1 MRLSPFAGGDL
12 VTDPASIQQNSP
24 AAFGV
29 GAPTIFI
36 SAGEESGDLHGAAL
50 ARALRER
57 YPAARLIGLGGAR
70 MRAQGVE
77 TLAGLDELA
86 VMGFVEVIKHLPF
99 FIQLRKR
106 VFAALEAERVDL
118 VIPIDYPGF
127 NLRLARHAK
136 ASGIPVLYYIA
147 PQVWAWH
154 KSRVRDLGRDADEV
168 AVVLPFEED
177 FLRRGGVN
185 ARFVGHPLLDRAE
198 PELPRDAWARGQGL
212 DPARPLLALFPG
224 SRAQEVGRHLELF
237 SAAADLVVRR
247 RPDAQPVIGVPGGID
262 RGVYGAARW
271 PLIESS
277 GGLLA
282 VRHGGAGQERHD
294 DAGGRPGPDA
304 ARGRLPDERGE
315 LRARQAGG
323 EGAAHRPGEPDRG
336 GPRGAGV
343 RAGRRHAGRPGG
355 CGAAA
360 AGRGFGG
367 AEADDRRLLAGARAA
382 GRARRLPPRGGAGGG
397 AAGEGSMSANPG
409 SRAAGLAERMNSP
422 QRRHE
427 VHLRGLGGPAVR
439 GVTGGCASAAGAF
452 DGSVR
457 QP

>member
-1 MRLSPFAGGDL
+1 M
-12 VTDPASIQQNSP
+12 TDPASSDRSTS
-24 AAFGV
+24 AAGFGA

-50 ARALRER
+50 AHALRER

-99 FIQLRKR
+99 FIGLRKR

-136 ASGIPVLYYIA
+136 SSGIPVLYYIA

-177 FLRRGGVN
+177 FLRKGGVN
-185 ARFVGHPLLDRAE
+185 ARFVGHPLLDRTE

-212 DPARPLLALFPG
+212 DPAQPILALFPG

-262 RGVYGAARW
+262 RGVYSGARW
-271 PLIESS
+271 PLIESA
-277 GGLLA
+277 GGLLQYA
-282 VRHGGAGQERHD
+282 TAALAKSGTTTLEAALALTPLVVVYRMNAASYALAKRVVKVPHIALANLIAEDRVAPEFVQ
-294 DAGGRPGPDA
+294 DA
-304 ARGRLPDERGE
+304 ATPEALADAVLPLLDAESEARKQMIAGFSQVRER
-315 LRARQAGG
+315 
-323 EGAAHRPGEPDRG
+323 
-336 GPRGAGV
+336 
-343 RAGRRHAGRPGG
+343 
-355 CGAAA
+355 
-360 AGRGFGG
+360 
-367 AEADDRRLLAGARAA
+367 
-382 GRARRLPPRGGAGGG
+382 
-397 AAGEGSMSANPG
+397 
-409 SRAAGLAERMNSP
+409 
-422 QRRHE
+422 
-427 VHLRGLGGPAVR
+427 LGGP
-439 GVTGGCASAAGAF
+439 GASRRVAELAAELLAKG
-452 DGSVR
+452 R
-457 QP
+457 

>member
-1 MRLSPFAGGDL
+1 M
-12 VTDPASIQQNSP
+12 TDPASTDRHP
-24 AAFGV
+24 AFPPAFGA
-29 GAPTIFI
+29 GEPTIFI

-86 VMGFVEVIKHLPF
+86 VMGFVEVLKHLPF

-106 VFAALEAERVDL
+106 VFAALAAERVDL

-212 DPARPLLALFPG
+212 DPERPILALFPG
-224 SRAQEVGRHLELF
+224 SRAQEVGRHLDLF
-237 SAAADLVVRR
+237 SAAADRVVRR
-247 RPDAQPVIGVPGGID
+247 KPDAQPVIGVPGGMD
-262 RGVYGAARW
+262 RGVYADARW
-271 PLIESS
+271 PLIDSA
-277 GGLLA
+277 GGLLQYA
-282 VRHGGAGQERHD
+282 TAALAKSGTTTLEAALALTPLVVAYRMNAASYALAKRVVKVPHIALANLIAEDRVAPEFVQ
-294 DAGGRPGPDA
+294 DA
-304 ARGRLPDERGE
+304 ATPEALADAVLPLLDAQSEARRQMIAGFARVRERL
-315 LRARQAGG
+315 
-323 EGAAHRPGEPDRG
+323 G
-336 GPRGAGV
+336 GPGAS
-343 RAGRRHAGRPGG
+343 RRV
-355 CGAAA
+355 
-360 AGRGFGG
+360 
-367 AEADDRRLLAGARAA
+367 AEL
-382 GRARRLPPRGGAGGG
+382 
-397 AAGEGSMSANPG
+397 
-409 SRAAGLAERMNSP
+409 AAGLLAKGR
-422 QRRHE
+422 
-427 VHLRGLGGPAVR
+427 
-439 GVTGGCASAAGAF
+439 
-452 DGSVR
+452 
-457 QP
+457 